1 MGMASCGG
9 VSLPRLS
16 LDCSCPPAH
25 EMLAPLARWHGPGG
39 PPGRGA
45 ATGPRAPRP
54 DGETAGGRAPR
65 RGRPTAPPTP
75 PAALPGA
82 LSLGGAAGPVTCG
95 RPEHLITCEDKH
107 TWMYAEMAPMHRRA
121 TERVW

>member
-65 RGRPTAPPTP
+65 CGRPTAPPTP
-75 PAALPGA
+75 TAALPGA
-82 LSLGGAAGPVTCG
+82 LSLGGAPALSPVAA
-95 RPEHLITCEDKH
+95 RSISS
-107 TWMYAEMAPMHRRA
+107 RA
-121 TERVW
+121 RTNIRGCPQRWPPCTDEPPSVF